1 MDKCCNIKETL
12 MRIIHCADL
21 HLESSLKSI
30 LTGDKSKERRDELLH
45 NFDRLVDYA
54 NDNSVDIILVAGDI
68 FDNGKRRKTAIR
80 HIIDLVKENPDID
93 FVFLKGNHDTGGVF
107 DDEYEIP
114 DNVKLFDQKNWKKYE
129 FGDVVIKGVEL
140 TKDNYKNVALSLV
153 LDPGKCN
160 IVTLHAG
167 LANHEGNKEAYEVNL
182 NDLKNKN
189 IDYLAL
195 GHIHKYE
202 REELDD
208 KGIYVYPGCLE
219 GRGFDE
225 VGPKGFVLLDIGEDG
240 KVVDTF
246 VPFAKREIHREEVMI
261 TPEDT
266 MPDIIGKVES
276 AVSGISDKDLVEI
289 ILVGKTNMDE
299 LVDIDTYRIKKTF
312 EDSFYLFK
320 IKDNTTVDVDYA
332 SFAND
337 KSLKGEFIRLLEK
350 EDLEDEDKS
359 IIVELGIK
367 ALKGEHLDI

>member
-1 MDKCCNIKETL
+1 

-21 HLESSLKSI
+21 HLESSHRNMLSA
-30 LTGDKSKERRDELLH
+30 DKRKERRDELLY

-54 NDNSVDIILVAGDI
+54 NDNSVDIILVAGDM
-68 FDNGKRRKTAIR
+68 FDKGSRRKTAIK
-80 HIIDLVKENPDID
+80 HIIDLVKDNPDID

-114 DNVKLFDQKNWKKYE
+114 DNVKLFNQKNWKKYD

-140 TKDNYKNVALSLV
+140 SKDNYKDVALSLV

-167 LANHEGNKEAYEVNL
+167 LANHEGNKEAYEINL

-202 REELDD
+202 REEMDER
-208 KGIYVYPGCLE
+208 GIYVYPGCLE

-225 VGPKGFVLLDIGEDG
+225 VGPKGFVLLDIGEDN
-240 KVVDTF
+240 KIVDTF
-246 VPFAKREIHREEVMI
+246 IPFAKREIHKEEVTI
-261 TPEDT
+261 TPEDN
-266 MPDIIGKVES
+266 MSDIINKVEKTLE
-276 AVSGISDKDLVEI
+276 GIPSKDLVEI
-289 ILVGKTNMDE
+289 ILTGKTDMNE
-299 LVDIDTYRIKKTF
+299 LFDIDIKRIKRQF
-312 EDSFYLFK
+312 EDSFYFFR
-320 IKDNTTVDVDYA
+320 IKDCTTVDIDYA

-337 KSLKGEFIRLLEK
+337 KSLKGEFVRLLER
-350 EDLEDEDKS
+350 EQMPEEDKS